1 MPLKILCTPDFNKSE
16 LAAIDRIA
24 AEKHTTREK
33 IVRRAVR
40 FFAAQCVPT
49 HGKAARNMK

>member
-1 MPLKILCTPDFNKSE
+1 MPLKILCTPDFNKTE
-16 LAAIDRIA
+16 LAELDRIA
-24 AEKHTTREK
+24 AKLHTTREK

-49 HGKAARNMK
+49 HGKPGKIK